1 MSLESHVR
9 RRFERTSQRW
19 IAVLLTV
26 SLMLIGIPGTISI
39 VRGTP
44 LASCAGVGAL
54 ANGSFES
61 ISGTPTWAEYTAD
74 QANDNLFGSEPT
86 QVAFVGENLQSPGMN
101 SWLTSASDNQ
111 IEVHR
116 VRGVGSYSATVTASS
131 ASSATIQ
138 VADSDNAPFT
148 GQDVRISGTR
158 YNVSAGRTNLTNL
171 SDPFSFTIETTSNAF
186 SLNQSITY
194 SVVYSVSSTIDSIF
208 SSSYFDY
215 STVEPAVG
223 DFFAELNANQ
233 VSTLYQDV
241 DTVAGTTLFW
251 SMQHQG
257 RSNSGNDTMKVK
269 IGSTSSQS
277 DQTSLTKVSGG
288 TTTSVSTIEDGR
300 GSTGTGWA
308 TYRGSYT
315 VPAGQTTT
323 RFAFESVSAA
333 ISASVGNFIDD
344 VSLSPLAACP
354 LTRSAVAGT
363 TLTINPFDTSASNFA
378 YAPSGSTISAASIT
392 SGSGSVSI
400 VNSNTRLSFTPPS
413 SAGSTVVSYTL
424 SYTQDGVSA
433 TSEGQ
438 ITVTTSVQ
446 RPTIAWSSPTYGND
460 ILDATCTTG
469 TVTQTT
475 DGSIRRISITAPSQT
490 SSSTGCTFT
499 PPTGV
504 SSVEVLVVAGGGGGG
519 GRFVGGGGGAG
530 GLRTDAS
537 YAVSAGSSYAITVGR
552 GGAGGA
558 NSATAANAMGSDGA
572 NSVFGTITSTG
583 GGGGG
588 GYVSPPGQ
596 AGRSGGSGGGGSGSN
611 ASTNSGGTA
620 NPSGQGNNGGS
631 GTAASGQNPGG
642 GGGGSSAVGGNGGSS
657 GGGAGGAGTSNN
669 ITGSFVT
676 YAAGGGGGADGA
688 TGGGAGGSSG
698 VGGKGGNVNVA
709 GEDASSNT
717 GSGGGGAGGGAGQTG
732 GRGAAGIVILKYD
745 LGSSTTVPAPG
756 TATGTW
762 SVTSSGGGVQSNGTV
777 ILQSAPYANNACG
790 TYTDVGTATSGS
802 GQSTTINTC
811 YRWTFDSA
819 LTASASPP
827 TDLAGNP
834 STENLTS
841 IAVVAL
847 SPTLTGPADL
857 TASNSASSATVGS
870 YSANGF
876 SSGSNITTEISVSGV
891 AGVSVSLPTTTG
903 LTRTVGS
910 AWSSIRSV
918 TFTSSRANA
927 IAALSAMTFV
937 TGANNGTA
945 TLTVTMTEGSASASD
960 SVVIDVG
967 WVLRLPSTIWVD
979 PERSRVTIPQP
990 NTLIPSVTN
999 MAVCVS
1005 LTGTAGSAV
1014 IDVSRSGGN
1023 AIGGNPDDGSGSLFI
1038 FGDQTRQVIVTGPR
1052 ADVSATLTDL
1062 TITWS
1067 GSTSTLSD
1075 SSALTVKLVEIPST
1089 GIAFNCEN
1097 NHAYRLI
1104 DAGSNTSF
1112 DSAQSA
1118 STGTDLTING
1128 VTRSGY
1134 LATVTTEIE
1143 QEIIDRL
1150 TLKANTST
1158 SDVDHTLTAM
1168 LGASDVTT
1176 EGVWCWLTGPEA
1188 SGSSC
1193 TGTAGQGT
1201 RFFVD
1206 STNSA
1211 GLSGSNV
1218 CADAI
1223 RGFGACAAFPD
1234 FYQFWQSGEP
1244 NNGSG
1249 IQDYL
1254 QTGYCAST
1262 STCAWD
1268 DNGQTS
1274 SSNFSRYYIREFGS
1288 NTESDFTPS
1297 IEVTVNLRPLEKSWK
1312 TVKTIPLQ

>member
-1 MSLESHVR
+1 MIRSARGRNLWTR
-9 RRFERTSQRW
+9 R
-19 IAVLLTV
+19 AVTIIV
-26 SLMLIGIPGTISI
+26 TAALMLVGIPGTISI

-116 VRGVGSYSATVTASS
+116 VRVAGSYSATVTASS

-158 YNVSAGRTNLTNL
+158 YNVSSGRTNLTNL
-171 SDPFSFTIETTSNAF
+171 SDPFSFTIDTTSNAF
-186 SLNQSITY
+186 SLNQSINY
-194 SVVYSVSSTIDSIF
+194 SLVYSVSSTIDSIF
-208 SSSYFDY
+208 SSSYYDY

-257 RSNSGNDTMKVK
+257 RSYSGNDTMKVK

-300 GSTGTGWA
+300 GSTGSGWA

-363 TLTINPFDTSASNFA
+363 ALTINPFDTSASNFA

-460 ILDATCTTG
+460 ILDASCTTG

-475 DGSIRRISITAPSQT
+475 DGSTRRISITAPSQT

-504 SSVEVLVVAGGGGGG
+504 TSVEVLVVAGGGGGG

-530 GLRTDAS
+530 GLRTDSS
-537 YAVSAGSSYAITVGR
+537 YAVTAGSSYSITVGR

-709 GEDASSNT
+709 GADASSNT

-732 GRGAAGIVILKYD
+732 GRGAAGIVILKYN

-762 SVTSSGGGVQSNGTV
+762 SVSSSGGGVQSNGTV
-777 ILQSAPYANNACG
+777 ILQSAPYANSACG

-802 GQSTTINTC
+802 AQNTTINTC

-841 IAVVAL
+841 IVVVAL
-847 SPTLTGPADL
+847 SPTLTGPSDL
-857 TASNSASSATVGS
+857 TASNSVSGVLVGT
-870 YSANGF
+870 YTANGY
-876 SSGSNITTEISVSGV
+876 SSGSGITTEISMSGVSGV
-891 AGVSVSLPTTTG
+891 SFSLPTTTG

-910 AWSSIRSV
+910 AWTSITSV
-918 TFTSSRANA
+918 TFTSTRANA
-927 IAALSAMTFV
+927 VAALSAMTFA
-937 TGANNGTA
+937 TGASNGTA

-960 SVVIDVG
+960 TVLINIG
-967 WVLRLPSTIWVD
+967 WVARWPGTIYVD
-979 PERSRVTIPQP
+979 PQLPLVLIPAP
-990 NTLIPSVTN
+990 FTSFPSVTN
-999 MAVCVS
+999 LALCLS
-1005 LTGTAGSAV
+1005 LDAGVADGV

-1023 AIGGNPDDGSGSLFI
+1023 VVGGSPDTGTGNFVIS
-1038 FGDQTRQVIVTGPR
+1038 GDQTRLVSGSGPYANVFALLSEIR
-1052 ADVSATLTDL
+1052 
-1062 TITWS
+1062 ITWTAGGVALGSDRTLSINIIENPTIGSAYNCS
-1067 GSTSTLSD
+1067 GSYTS
-1075 SSALTVKLVEIPST
+1075 VI
-1089 GIAFNCEN
+1089 
-1097 NHAYRLI
+1097 
-1104 DAGSNTSF
+1104 
-1112 DSAQSA
+1112 SA
-1118 STGTDLTING
+1118 S
-1128 VTRSGY
+1128 VSVRM
-1134 LATVTTEIE
+1134 LAPTW
-1143 QEIIDRL
+1143 
-1150 TLKANTST
+1150 KA
-1158 SDVDHTLTAM
+1158 V
-1168 LGASDVTT
+1168 
-1176 EGVWCWLTGPEA
+1176 
-1188 SGSSC
+1188 
-1193 TGTAGQGT
+1193 
-1201 RFFVD
+1201 R
-1206 STNSA
+1206 
-1211 GLSGSNV
+1211 
-1218 CADAI
+1218 AI
-1223 RGFGACAAFPD
+1223 
-1234 FYQFWQSGEP
+1234 S
-1244 NNGSG
+1244 
-1249 IQDYL
+1249 L
-1254 QTGYCAST
+1254 Q
-1262 STCAWD
+1262 
-1268 DNGQTS
+1268 
-1274 SSNFSRYYIREFGS
+1274 
-1288 NTESDFTPS
+1288 
-1297 IEVTVNLRPLEKSWK
+1297 
-1312 TVKTIPLQ
+1312 